1 MNLERLVLKL
11 RRDGPRRL
19 TLRLADRCY
28 RRLLNHRRRRAW
40 TGRDRTIP
48 PRDLPSGC
56 SPAACAEL
64 WPGAADRSWLPD
76 APARWPAEHA
86 AAAVVA
92 AEAEA
97 GRFDLLG
104 SGWTDVRSADGG
116 LRWHED
122 FKSGAVFPADCLYL
136 DVPICLPEKG
146 TDIKVPWE
154 LSRFQHVFTGL
165 WTRPETSGASFLR
178 QWNHWQSANPV
189 ARGVNWA
196 CAMDVALRAI
206 SWTAALAAWGTT
218 WDRDTQTRVLA
229 ALATHGWFIRENLE
243 WIVEARTNHYFSDIV
258 GLAVIAVALRGYRP
272 ATAWGHFAAR
282 ELRREILAQ
291 FAPDG
296 FNRECSTSYHRL
308 MLDLATLGYH
318 ACRVAHYDL
327 GEVVRQRL
335 LAGYRALDTVCD
347 PCGRAPLIG
356 DNDSGRVFPLVPRAD
371 EDMRYAL
378 SIGAAVLE
386 APELAVV
393 PAAPEVALL
402 AGPRALA
409 AYAQRSAPAQPPA
422 GRALPDSG
430 LFTLGRGA
438 DHLVIRCGPLT
449 YRPTGSHRHVDQ
461 LAIALSIAGRP
472 ILVDP
477 GQYCYTPWPQWR
489 NHFLLSAAHNT
500 VTVDGEPQCR
510 FFPLGRMPFT
520 IIDEAEP
527 RCLSWEAGLHH
538 AHFVGRHRGYRRLPG
553 GGDHERQVSYN
564 PHARRWTVRDRLVL
578 TGRHTLTWHFQAHPD
593 VQLSGADR
601 AWRFSA
607 GGHAV
612 WLRWTAGTLCAAAI
626 ESGWYAPAYGR
637 KLPAPRL
644 VLQVCGDG
652 PFEATFVLQVEEHS

>member
-11 RRDGPRRL
+11 RRDGPRQL
-19 TLRLADRCY
+19 ALKLADRAW
-28 RRLLNHRRRRAW
+28 RRVLTRRRRRAW
-40 TGRDRTIP
+40 SDRDRAVQP
-48 PRDLPSGC
+48 HDLSPTC

-64 WPGAADRSWLPD
+64 WPGAADRSWL
-76 APARWPAEHA
+76 AEAARRWPAEHA
-86 AAAVVA
+86 AACEIAAA
-92 AEAEA
+92 AEAD
-97 GRFDLLG
+97 RFDLLG
-104 SGWTDVRSADGG
+104 SGWTDVSSPDGG

-136 DVPICLPEKG
+136 DVPICLPQEG

-154 LSRFQHVFTGL
+154 LSRFQHVFAGA
-165 WTRPETSGASFLR
+165 WTRPDTAGVAFLR
-178 QWNHWQSANPV
+178 HWAHWQTANPV

-206 SWTAALAAWGTT
+206 SWTAALAAWGPA
-218 WDRDTQTRVLA
+218 WDRDTQERLLA
-229 ALATHGWFIRENLE
+229 ALASHGGFIRENLE
-243 WIVEARTNHYFSDIV
+243 WVVGPRTNHYFSDIV

-272 ATAWGHFAAR
+272 AAAWGHFAAR

-335 LAGYRALDTVCD
+335 LAAYRALDVVCD
-347 PCGRAPLIG
+347 PHGPAPLIG

-378 SIGAAVLE
+378 SIGAVVLD
-386 APELAVV
+386 APELALV

-402 AGPRALA
+402 AGPRGLA
-409 AYAQRSAPAQPPA
+409 AYTQRAAPGPGPS
-422 GRALPDSG
+422 GRALADSG
-430 LFTLGRGA
+430 LFTLGCGA
-438 DHLVIRCGPLT
+438 DHLVVRCGPLT

-461 LAIALSIAGRP
+461 LALTLSIAGQP

-477 GQYCYTPWPQWR
+477 GQYCYTPWPRWR
-489 NHFLLSAAHNT
+489 NHFLLSQAHNT

-527 RCLSWEAGLHH
+527 RCLTWEVGLRH

-553 GGDHERQVSYN
+553 GGDHERQVTYDAG
-564 PHARRWTVRDRLVL
+564 ARRWTVRDRLL
-578 TGRHTLTWHFQAHPD
+578 LSGGHTLTWQFQAHPD

-601 AWRFSA
+601 AWRFVA
-607 GGHAV
+607 GKQAV
-612 WLRWTAGTLCAAAI
+612 ALRWTAGEPAAAVV
-626 ESGWYAPAYGR
+626 EAGWYAPAYGR
-637 KLPAPRL
+637 RLPAPRL
-644 VLQVCGDG
+644 VVQVRGDG
-652 PFEATFVLQVEEHS
+652 PFDTTFVLQAEECT